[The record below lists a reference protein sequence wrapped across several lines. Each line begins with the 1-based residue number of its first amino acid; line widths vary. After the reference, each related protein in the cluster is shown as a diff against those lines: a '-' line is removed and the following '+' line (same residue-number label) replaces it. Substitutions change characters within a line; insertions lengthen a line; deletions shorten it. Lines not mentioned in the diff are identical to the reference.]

1 MILNTDPKLKYRL
14 GLDNF
19 SFLIPATYLPTPS
32 PNMYEVGFMSRY
44 FVTKRNQNQII
55 ETNARDYSATD
66 DGFFIKG
73 ELKWQISGI
82 KNNLRKGSMLVE
94 SGVEEFNRLQISNLK
109 KTMPGIENVLTNPL
123 QFWRGY

>member
-1 MILNTDPKLKYRL
+1 
-14 GLDNF
+14 
-19 SFLIPATYLPTPS
+19 
-32 PNMYEVGFMSRY
+32 MSRY